1 MNNRIKNIVIWLMIA
16 MMLSTV
22 FNQFS
27 TRQTTQTQME
37 YSQFI
42 DELKQGRIAKVTIKG
57 RTLKGTKADGRRFTT
72 YTPSDP
78 WMVSDLLKAGVVIE
92 VKPEEEP
99 SLLMNIFVSWFPML
113 LLIGV
118 WIFFMRQMQGGG
130 RGGGVFSFG
139 KSKARMLDESSNEV
153 TFADVAGCEE
163 AKEEVLELVEFLRE
177 PSKFQKLGGHIPR
190 GILMIGN
197 PGTGK
202 TLLARAIAGE
212 AKVPFFT
219 ISGSDFVEMFVG
231 VGAARVRDMF
241 EQAKK
246 NAPCIIFIDEID
258 AVGRQRGAGLGGGN
272 DEREQT
278 LNQLLV
284 EMDGFE
290 GTAGVI
296 VVAATNRPDVLDPA
310 LLRPGR
316 FDRQVTVPLP
326 DIRGREQILHVHMRK
341 VPLSPDVKADIIARG
356 TPGMSGADL
365 ANLVNEAALFAARSN
380 KRLVDMDDF
389 ERAKDKIFM
398 GAERRSVVM
407 PEHERRNTAYH
418 ESGHAVV
425 AGLLPKTDPV
435 HKVTI
440 IPRGRA
446 LGVTMQL
453 PVEDRFSMDREEI
466 LQSIA
471 VLFGGRIAEEVFMKQ
486 MTTGAS
492 NDFERAT
499 EMARRMVT
507 QWGMS
512 ESLGP
517 MVYGENEGEIFLGRS
532 VTTHKNV
539 SEATMQNVDIEIRR
553 IIDEQY
559 SLARK
564 LVEENRDKIEA
575 MAKALLEWETIDSD
589 QIGDIMAGRTPRPPK
604 PAQTTVP
611 TPPKDDLTPPGAPA
625 TAAPA
630 QEV

>member
-1 MNNRIKNIVIWLMIA
+1 LNNLVKNVAIWLVIA
-16 MMLSTV
+16 LVLMTV

-27 TRQTTQTQME
+27 ARQTTQKAIE

-42 DELKQGRIAKVTIKG
+42 DEVKQGRIAKVTIEG
-57 RTLKGTKADGRRFTT
+57 RVLRGVKSSGERFTT
-72 YTPSDP
+72 YSPSDP
-78 WMVSDLLKAGVVIE
+78 WLVSDLLKNGVIIE
-92 VKPEEEP
+92 AKPDEEP

-130 RGGGVFSFG
+130 RGGAFSFG
-139 KSKARMLDESSNEV
+139 KSRARMLDESSNTV

-163 AKEEVLELVEFLRE
+163 AKEEVSELVEFLRD
-177 PSKFQKLGGHIPR
+177 PSKFQKLGGRIPR
-190 GILMIGN
+190 GVLMVGN

-212 AKVPFFT
+212 AKVPFFS

-246 NAPCIIFIDEID
+246 QAPCIVFIDEID

-290 GTAGVI
+290 ANAGVI
-296 VVAATNRPDVLDPA
+296 VIAATNRPDVLDPA

-316 FDRQVTVPLP
+316 FDRQVVVPLP
-326 DIRGREQILHVHMRK
+326 DIRGREQILLVHMRK
-341 VPLSPDVKADIIARG
+341 VPVGPDVKADIIARG
-356 TPGMSGADL
+356 TPGFSGADL
-365 ANLVNEAALFAARSN
+365 ANLVNEAALFAARAN

-389 ERAKDKIFM
+389 ERAKDKIIM
-398 GAERRSVVM
+398 GAERRSIVM
-407 PEHERRNTAYH
+407 PEHERRNTAFH
-418 ESGHAVV
+418 ESGHALV
-425 AGLLPKTDPV
+425 ARLLPKTDPV

-453 PVEDRFSMDREEI
+453 PEQDRYSMDREHI
-466 LQSIA
+466 LQNIS
-471 VLFGGRIAEEVFMKQ
+471 VLFGGRIAEEVFMGQ

-499 EMARRMVT
+499 DMARRMVT

-512 ESLGP
+512 DSMGP
-517 MVYGENEGEIFLGRS
+517 MVYGENEGEVFLGRS
-532 VTTHKNV
+532 ITTHKNV
-539 SEATMQNVDIEIRR
+539 SEATMQQVDAEIRK
-553 IIDEQY
+553 IIDQQY

-564 LVEENRDKIEA
+564 LIEENRDKVEA
-575 MAKALLEWETIDSD
+575 MAKALLEWETIDAD
-589 QIGDIMAGRTPRPPK
+589 QINDIMEGRAPRPPK
-604 PAQTTVP
+604 PAQP
-611 TPPKDDLTPPGAPA
+611 PAQPPPKDSTPTVTATTTPA
-625 TAAPA
+625 REA
-630 QEV
+630 